1 MRKRFAYYGSIPQP
15 TIPDPQQGV
24 NYFPY
29 VYTNPNANLQ
39 VEDAPHEQDP
49 TNRLAND
56 FLNMIRKMYV
66 QPTQVATQE
75 TELGH
80 PLSLDSYMQPTV
92 QQDDQQQQATDDQTI
107 DDQLQQL
114 QVNRNRLIGD
124 ILRQNYLRQGVGAQQ
139 QAQQSSP
146 VDNKSKDFL
155 NFLLDRLQRQKR
167 LGM

>member
-1 MRKRFAYYGSIPQP
+1 MRKWFAYYGSIPQP
-15 TIPDPQQGV
+15 TITDPQQGV

-66 QPTQVATQE
+66 QPMQVATQE

-92 QQDDQQQQATDDQTI
+92 QQDDQTI

-124 ILRQNYLRQGVGAQQ
+124 ILRQNYLRQGVVAQQ
-139 QAQQSSP
+139 QTQQPSP

>member
-1 MRKRFAYYGSIPQP
+1 MRKLFRYYGSIPQP
-15 TIPDPQQGV
+15 MIPDPQQMV

-29 VYTNPNANLQ
+29 VYTNPNSSLQ

-66 QPTQVATQE
+66 QPAKVATQE

-80 PLSLDSYMQPTV
+80 PLSPDSYMQPTV
-92 QQDDQQQQATDDQTI
+92 QPDDQQQQPT

-114 QVNRNRLIGD
+114 QVNRNRLMGD
-124 ILRQNYLRQGVGAQQ
+124 ILRQNYLRQGVDAQ
-139 QAQQSSP
+139 QQSSP
-146 VDNKSKDFL
+146 VDNKSKEFL

-167 LGM
+167 LGL